1 MYTLI
6 SHGSRIQVA
15 RFQNAS
21 DVFHG
26 PDTEVSEK
34 EISKETIV
42 KEKSETEFKPD
53 QIESKIASIRYM
65 EQQEENETKWA
76 SNKELNSAFETQF
89 PSESEESPRVG

>member
-26 PDTEVSEK
+26 PDAEVSNTPKK
-34 EISKETIV
+34 EETMKGGEINPFNPEAIGKARQIST
-42 KEKSETEFKPD
+42 T
-53 QIESKIASIRYM
+53 A
-65 EQQEENETKWA
+65 
-76 SNKELNSAFETQF
+76 ELKDIGNQ
-89 PSESEESPRVG
+89 